1 MAFVGSGFL
10 LLALVTGVGGALFL
24 SVFLAALG
32 LGLMLMGSLR
42 HARSLDDS
50 SDQ

>member
-10 LLALVTGVGGALFL
+10 LMALVTGVGGALFP

-32 LGLMLMGSLR
+32 LILMLMGPLR

-50 SDQ
+50 PDQ